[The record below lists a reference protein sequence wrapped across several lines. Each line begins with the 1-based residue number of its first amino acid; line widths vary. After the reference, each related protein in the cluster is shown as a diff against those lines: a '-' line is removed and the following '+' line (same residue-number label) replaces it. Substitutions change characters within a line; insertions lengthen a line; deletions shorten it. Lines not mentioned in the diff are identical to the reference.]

1 MLDFSGIDNT
11 TGAFPNVEATDA
23 SGPTLRD
30 GTPITAD
37 VINDI
42 WGGFQAI
49 LNEAGTT
56 PSDSVETSSASDLL
70 DSIRKVGGAPGEVV
84 MYASPSDVIDANI
97 IPLKGQVISISAY
110 PKLVAATYIGDTE
123 NSSLVFLAFYK
134 CSDSDGNT
142 RNTAGPYFKLPDC
155 RGYFIRA
162 LAGAATGRDAARDYQ
177 STSTGKDYR
186 NMAGSYAGPSPGWH
200 IHDVIETIDD
210 DSLVGQ
216 TFYVPTTNPGNI
228 TGSAGT
234 VATYARVLYAKS
246 TAADSMLK
254 TKIGRSESP
263 SVDFS
268 SLSYYDEVRPAHI
281 AFQLGIRY

>member
-1 MLDFSGIDNT
+1 MLDFSGLNNT
-11 TGAFPNVEATDA
+11 TGSFPNVEATNS

-37 VINDI
+37 LINDI

-70 DSIRKVGGAPGEVV
+70 DSIRKIGGAPGEVV
-84 MYASPSDVIDANI
+84 MYATPSDVIDANI
-97 IPLKGQVISISAY
+97 LPLKGQVISISAY
-110 PKLVAATYIGDTE
+110 PKLVEATYIGDTE
-123 NSSLVFLAFYK
+123 NSSLVFLAFFK
-134 CSDSDGNT
+134 CSDSGGST

-177 STSTGKDYR
+177 STSTGKDYN
-186 NMAGSYAGPSPGWH
+186 NMAASYAGPSPGWH
-200 IHDVIETIDD
+200 IHDVVEATGDLGLAAQ
-210 DSLVGQ
+210 SH
-216 TFYVPTTNPGNI
+216 YVFTSYPGALNGI
-228 TGSAGT
+228 TP
-234 VATYARVLYAKS
+234 VLRTMYTKNT
-246 TAADSMLK
+246 TAASSLK
-254 TKIGRSESP
+254 TEIGRSESP
-263 SVDFS
+263 SVDFG
-268 SLSYYDEVRPAHI
+268 SLSYYNEVRPAHV